1 MELKELRAASINELK
16 KLVAQQR
23 EKLRATRFSVS
34 AKQLKNIK
42 SVREIKKLIARILT
56 ITKEKEREEVNQSK
70 GK

>member
-42 SVREIKKLIARILT
+42 SVREIKKSIARILT
-56 ITKEKEREEVNQSK
+56 IKKEKEREEVNQSK